1 MLCAGGSFWSRQT
14 CSLLASAC
22 DSNRKEAG
30 VETTR
35 PAAAL
40 FCALGFHFPA
50 QRQEIVGHHH
60 SLQSVAGLQTSPE
73 MVRATGSEVKP
84 SNNKPVSYMARFVA
98 PAVGAAV
105 GLGIAFV
112 GVPTALGAAGF
123 TTAGVAA
130 GSLAAKM
137 MSAAAVANGGGL
149 AAGGVVPCL
158 QSLGALGLS
167 GAAKGAVMATGTAIG
182 ALIRKR

>member
-1 MLCAGGSFWSRQT
+1 M
-14 CSLLASAC
+14 
-22 DSNRKEAG
+22 
-30 VETTR
+30 
-35 PAAAL
+35 
-40 FCALGFHFPA
+40 
-50 QRQEIVGHHH
+50 
-60 SLQSVAGLQTSPE
+60 AGLQTGPAKP
-73 MVRATGSEVKP
+73 RATGSEVKP
-84 SNNKPVSYMARFVA
+84 NKNKPVSNMRGFVA
-98 PAVGAAV
+98 PAIGAAV

-112 GVPTALGAAGF
+112 GVPTALGVAGF
-123 TTAGVAA
+123 TTAGVTA

-167 GAAKGAVMATGTAIG
+167 GAAKSAVITASTAIG